1 MEVRGE
7 IGRSGGEMGG
17 GGGFLLFVALT
28 QYKFNNKNAPSL
40 SGEAPAPELYKKSP
54 VKQVR

>member
-1 MEVRGE
+1 MREE